1 MNMKEPTAAD
11 VFGALVRLILLWITI
26 LLTTSTLFWLS
37 WNRSV
42 SPVFGL
48 CQITHAEAVCGLI
61 CLWVVARYWRGIPV
75 SLPASE
81 EKSR

>member
-1 MNMKEPTAAD
+1 MNPKDPTAAD
-11 VFGALVRLILLWITI
+11 VGAAFIRLILLWITV
-26 LLTTSTLFWLS
+26 LLATSAMFWLS

-42 SPVFGL
+42 SPVFGVTK
-48 CQITHAEAVCGLI
+48 ITHAEAACGLI

-81 EKSR
+81 EKPR